1 MVVAIYFVDEGDPG
15 FGILVRAGNNA
26 IPNVAGIDHPRAG
39 RRDFLVSGQVLFKE
53 SVTVAKDQWV
63 RCEAWE
69 VIFANVNGVV
79 VIGDRI
85 IDCLGPWSTIELELK
100 PFVVVDG
107 VEKVVREVDRDI
119 EVN

>member
-1 MVVAIYFVDEGDPG
+1 MSLVVC
-15 FGILVRAGNNA
+15 
-26 IPNVAGIDHPRAG
+26 
-39 RRDFLVSGQVLFKE
+39 KE

-63 RCEAWE
+63 WCEAWE

-100 PFVVVDG
+100 PFVVATAARKLSVTLT
-107 VEKVVREVDRDI
+107 EILKLTREC
-119 EVN
+119 